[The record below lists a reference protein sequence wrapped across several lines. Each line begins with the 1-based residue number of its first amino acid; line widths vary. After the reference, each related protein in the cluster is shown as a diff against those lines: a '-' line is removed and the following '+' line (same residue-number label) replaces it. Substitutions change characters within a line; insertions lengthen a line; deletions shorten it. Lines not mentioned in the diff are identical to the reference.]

1 MVTEEEPVYEG
12 TVSSTD
18 SINDTNITE
27 DNSTIQEDTDVT
39 TYQVDETVTD
49 EVAPVEQTV
58 AKLTQDQA
66 IDQVINYNTRGM
78 NAIPVFN
85 AKDNSWRVE
94 VIDNATNEVKTTQ
107 YNI

>member
-1 MVTEEEPVYEG
+1 
-12 TVSSTD
+12 
-18 SINDTNITE
+18 
-27 DNSTIQEDTDVT
+27 
-39 TYQVDETVTD
+39 
-49 EVAPVEQTV
+49 
-58 AKLTQDQA
+58 
-66 IDQVINYNTRGM
+66 M